1 MPQIIVEQSDMP
13 LEENISSSSARRD
26 SAEDISSFPASRDS
40 AKDISSFPASRD
52 SAKNISSF
60 SASRDS
66 AKNISSFSASRDSA
80 KNISSFPASRDSAKV
95 PCLAPIKHNKQ
106 RRKKDHDYTAISLY
120 LITVTTTNRQRL
132 LGTLLGNSAEAATI
146 EATDIGKMVI
156 ACFKRIPEITKQKTG
171 CRVQVVQYQLMPDH
185 FHGILYVQD
194 ELPKEWPLGQIISGW
209 KGACTRAYNALISSF
224 PARRDSAENSSS
236 SPASRDSAKKT
247 PLFNP
252 GYNDRILNQYGQLEG
267 WIQYLR
273 DNPRRLWLKIHFPD
287 RLRKIY
293 EFTAGKQS
301 HRYTAVGDTFLVKY
315 PERIQVRCHRNLS
328 EDEIQKEVKYYL
340 TLARNG
346 VVLVS
351 PFISPAERAVY
362 EACYREKLKMIRIV
376 NRGMDNQFVYPSGR
390 DLQGCSDGFMLILA
404 PYVEN
409 SNETRAA
416 RISRATCLDMNG
428 YAADLSTFTLSRE
441 AENELKKESAPE

>member
-1 MPQIIVEQSDMP
+1 MPVCTQYAKIKSAAKVQQKNDIRKRARIFFTFYPKIPSKICVYQKIFVPLPQIIVEQSDMP

-26 SAEDISSFPASRDS
+26 SAEDISSFP
-40 AKDISSFPASRD
+40 
-52 SAKNISSF
+52 
-60 SASRDS
+60 
-66 AKNISSFSASRDSA
+66 ASRDSA

-224 PARRDSAENSSS
+224 PARRDSAE
-236 SPASRDSAKKT
+236 
-247 PLFNP
+247 
-252 GYNDRILNQYGQLEG
+252 
-267 WIQYLR
+267 
-273 DNPRRLWLKIHFPD
+273 
-287 RLRKIY
+287 
-293 EFTAGKQS
+293 
-301 HRYTAVGDTFLVKY
+301 
-315 PERIQVRCHRNLS
+315 
-328 EDEIQKEVKYYL
+328 
-340 TLARNG
+340 
-346 VVLVS
+346 
-351 PFISPAERAVY
+351 
-362 EACYREKLKMIRIV
+362 
-376 NRGMDNQFVYPSGR
+376 
-390 DLQGCSDGFMLILA
+390 
-404 PYVEN
+404 
-409 SNETRAA
+409 
-416 RISRATCLDMNG
+416 
-428 YAADLSTFTLSRE
+428 
-441 AENELKKESAPE
+441 